1 VATTDSTVGARSST
15 DYAQALTLAGLLA
28 GASLSLSR
36 LYVGG
41 GWVPAVWLSMA
52 CALGLAALLRRLGV
66 GQLLSLLAM
75 LAGFIVVTGVLL
87 FPETLLVVI
96 PTRET
101 FAAMAQ
107 AVGDALRGISDQAA
121 PVGVTR
127 EFLFLTC
134 AGAWAVTTA
143 ADGLAFRARQPLLAL
158 VPVLGLFVFPALIR
172 DSGPAWYAF
181 WFLLGAAG
189 LLLFESR
196 ARLATWGR
204 WVSSPRARPASGWR
218 LPLTRANSIGRWMVA
233 AATLLALSLAW
244 LLPGYGQRPLLDYR
258 GGRGPNVAI
267 AINPFVSLR
276 TRLNSDENIPVFD
289 VRTSQPTYYRLI
301 TLDRFDGV
309 TFTSSSPL
317 QLVPFAGDTSSDLD
331 GGAPTTQLTQRIT
344 IRGLAGPSGY
354 LPAAQAPVSVRAGRG
369 RVYQSPLN
377 RDLTLRRPLRS
388 GLTYTVTSRVLTPT
402 AAELAGPKSYDS
414 FPQVRP
420 YLDASNIDP
429 RVRSLAQGV
438 AQDKPDPFSKAL
450 AIQDYLRSPAFK
462 YSLDVPQLSGGGNQ
476 LRRFLLEVRAGY
488 CEQFAAAMAAMARAV
503 GVPSRVA
510 VGFTSGVPA
519 GDHWEIGSK
528 DAHAWP
534 ELYFPGVGWVRFEP
548 TPRGD
553 GQVDLPNYTTLTGRQ
568 ISPATTATTA
578 PSANNATGTTQ
589 SNVANRLESENA
601 DTSSQLGTPESGT
614 RRAARRGILALIVL
628 LALVALVP
636 ATKLVR
642 NVLARRRAA
651 RRPRD
656 TVAEA
661 YDELTGWAG
670 DAGIGRRG
678 AETPTA
684 YARRMAG
691 EFQEDARPLGEL
703 TVLYVTAEYAPREPS
718 GVQAVEA
725 RKLARTARGKLAGRL
740 GWRRRVGAVLSPRS
754 LVPPQ
759 RERVGSR

>member
-1 VATTDSTVGARSST
+1 VATIDSSVGARNT

-36 LYVGG
+36 LYVGA

-66 GQLLSLLAM
+66 GQLLSLVAM
-75 LAGFIVVTGVLL
+75 VAGFIVVTGVLL

-101 FAAMAQ
+101 FASMAQ
-107 AVGDALRGISDQAA
+107 ATGDALRGVSDQAA
-121 PVGVTR
+121 PVRVTR

-172 DSGPAWYAF
+172 DTSPAWYAA
-181 WFLLGAAG
+181 WFLLGGAG
-189 LLLFESR
+189 LLLFDSR

-218 LPLTRANSIGRWMVA
+218 LPLTRANSIGRWMLA
-233 AATLLALSLAW
+233 AAALLALSLAW

-258 GGRGPNVAI
+258 GGPNANAAI

-289 VRTSQPTYYRLI
+289 VRTAQPSYYRLI

-309 TFTSSSPL
+309 TFTPSSPG
-317 QLVPFAGDTSSDLD
+317 QLVEFSGDTSLDLD
-331 GGAPTTQLTQRIT
+331 GGAPTTQVTHRIT
-344 IRGLAGPSGY
+344 IRQLAGPSGY
-354 LPAAQAPVSVRAGRG
+354 LPAAQAPVSVRAGRN
-369 RVYQSPLN
+369 RVYQSPTN

-388 GLTYTVTSRVLTPT
+388 GLTYTVTSRVPTPT
-402 AAELAGPKSYDS
+402 AANLSGRKSYDS
-414 FPQVRP
+414 IPQMQP
-420 YLDASNIDP
+420 YLDAANIDP
-429 RVRSLAQGV
+429 RVQSLARSI
-438 AQDKPDPFSKAL
+438 ASDKADPFAKAL

-462 YSLDVPQLSGGGNQ
+462 YNLDVPGLSRGGNQ
-476 LRRFLLEVRAGY
+476 LRRFLLEVREGY
-488 CEQFAAAMAAMARAV
+488 CEQFAAAMAAMARVV
-503 GVPSRVA
+503 GIPSRVA

-519 GDHWEIGSK
+519 GDHWEVGSK

-553 GQVDLPNYTTLTGRQ
+553 GQVDVPAYTTPAGRQ
-568 ISPATTATTA
+568 ISPSTTVTTA
-578 PSANNATGTTQ
+578 PGGGNATGTTLDGG
-589 SNVANRLESENA
+589 NAKLEAENT
-601 DTSSQLGTPESGT
+601 DPGTQLGTQESG
-614 RRAARRGILALIVL
+614 RQKAARRGIITLIVL

-642 NVLARRRAA
+642 TVLARRRAG

-656 TVAEA
+656 AVAEA
-661 YDELTGWAG
+661 YGELTGWAG

-678 AETPTA
+678 AETPAA

-691 EFQEDARPLGEL
+691 EFQEDAGPLGDL
-703 TVLYVTAEYAPREPS
+703 TELYVTAEYAPREPS
-718 GVQAVEA
+718 GGEAAEA
-725 RKLARTARGKLAGRL
+725 RKLARTARGRLAGRL